1 MVQSSNA
8 TRLMRIQA
16 RPGSPVEAPPLSLSR
31 TRLGAAGPDAIA
43 RGIPPDASADL
54 VFHGGKT
61 VPQMEFQ
68 NIFLGGHASWLASDI
83 DSINTAITLAMQDRR
98 LNNVVRQYFDS
109 GVNLTCD
116 PRPLLVL
123 EEAKPV
129 QLDEPDVQQLV
140 ARLVQ
145 QGKVSDSDLGTTI
158 FNLVLPPGT
167 ILKLDQDN
175 SLGGLGGYHGS
186 VDFQHNGRS
195 QTAYYSANVFS
206 QTLPNGRVNGIPA
219 FDASWKDVVG
229 TLYHEMNEFRT
240 DADVGDAIATGNDDG
255 VLGWMGAQGEI
266 GDQPINAA
274 GAAGAFVAG
283 VSRDSEQH
291 GGRARAGAVLVLER
305 GPWRGGADRPTRPP
319 GKKVTPDA
327 NSVLSDRGSASAGV
341 GGHLCEPADTGRS
354 LGKPWSPNPRPPIA
368 PPPKAS

>member
-16 RPGSPVEAPPLSLSR
+16 RPGSPVEARHYRYPQR
-31 TRLGAAGPDAIA
+31 GWVQPDAIA

-68 NIFLGGHASWLASDI
+68 NVFLGGHASWLASDI
-83 DSINTAITLAMQDRR
+83 DAINTAITLAMQDRK
-98 LNNVVRQYFDS
+98 LNNVVKQYFDS

-116 PRPLLVL
+116 ARPLLVL
-123 EEAKPV
+123 GEAKPA

-140 ARLVQ
+140 VRLLQ
-145 QGKVSDSDLGTTI
+145 QKKVSDSDLGTTI

-167 ILKLDQDN
+167 LLKLDQDN

-186 VDFQHNGRS
+186 VHFQHNGRS

-206 QTLPNGRVNGIPA
+206 QTLPDGQVNGIPA

-229 TLYHEMNEFRT
+229 TLYH
-240 DADVGDAIATGNDDG
+240 
-255 VLGWMGAQGEI
+255 
-266 GDQPINAA
+266 
-274 GAAGAFVAG
+274 
-283 VSRDSEQH
+283 
-291 GGRARAGAVLVLER
+291 
-305 GPWRGGADRPTRPP
+305 
-319 GKKVTPDA
+319 
-327 NSVLSDRGSASAGV
+327 
-341 GGHLCEPADTGRS
+341 
-354 LGKPWSPNPRPPIA
+354 
-368 PPPKAS
+368 

>member
-16 RPGSPVEAPPLSLSR
+16 RPGSLVEARHYRYPERGWVQPE
-31 TRLGAAGPDAIA
+31 AIA
-43 RGIPPDASADL
+43 RGIPPDPSADL

-68 NIFLGGHASWLASDI
+68 NVFLGGQASWLASDI
-83 DSINTAITLAMQDRR
+83 DQINTAITMAMQDRK
-98 LNNVVRQYFDS
+98 LNNVVKQYFDA

-116 PRPLLVL
+116 ARPPLVL
-123 EEAKPV
+123 AEARPA

-145 QGKVSDSDLGTTI
+145 QGQLSDSDLGTTI
-158 FNLVLPPGT
+158 FNLLLPPGSV
-167 ILKLDQDN
+167 LLLDQDN

-186 VDFQHNGRS
+186 VHFQHNGQSR
-195 QTAYYSANVFS
+195 TAYYSSNVFS
-206 QTLPNGRVNGIPA
+206 QTLPDRQVNGIPA

-240 DADVGDAIATGNDDG
+240 DADVRDAIATGNDDG

-266 GDQPINAA
+266 GDQPIAMA
-274 GAAGAFVAG
+274 GQLGHLQRVFQ
-283 VSRDSEQH
+283 E
-291 GGRARAGAVLVLER
+291 
-305 GPWRGGADRPTRPP
+305 
-319 GKKVTPDA
+319 
-327 NSVLSDRGSASAGV
+327 VLSSIGARRVPVQFLYSNAVHGAEGPID
-341 GGHLCEPADTGRS
+341 EPD
-354 LGKPWSPNPRPPIA
+354 PPA
-368 PPPKAS
+368 QR

>member
-1 MVQSSNA
+1 
-8 TRLMRIQA
+8 MRIQA
-16 RPGSPVEAPPLSLSR
+16 RPGSPVERRHYIYPERGWAQLE
-31 TRLGAAGPDAIA
+31 PDAIA
-43 RGIPPDASADL
+43 RGIPPDSSADL

-68 NIFLGGHASWLASDI
+68 NVFLGGQASWLASDI

-98 LNNVVRQYFDS
+98 LNNVVQQFFDR
-109 GVNLTCD
+109 GVNLSCD

-145 QGKVSDSDLGTTI
+145 QGKVSDSDLGATI

-186 VDFQHNGRS
+186 VDFEHNGRS

-206 QTLPNGRVNGIPA
+206 QTLPTGRANGIPA

-240 DADVGDAIATGNDDG
+240 DADVGEAIRTGRDDG

-274 GAAGAFVAG
+274 GAAGNLSMVFQEILSSTG
-283 VSRDSEQH
+283 
-291 GGRARAGAVLVLER
+291 GGRVPVQFLFSNAVHGAE
-305 GPWRGGADRPTRPP
+305 GPIDRPDPP
-319 GKKVTPDA
+319 AQK
-327 NSVLSDRGSASAGV
+327 
-341 GGHLCEPADTGRS
+341 
-354 LGKPWSPNPRPPIA
+354 
-368 PPPKAS
+368 

>member
-1 MVQSSNA
+1 
-8 TRLMRIQA
+8 MRIQA
-16 RPGSPVEAPPLSLSR
+16 RPGSPVERRHYIYPERGWAQLE
-31 TRLGAAGPDAIA
+31 PDAIA
-43 RGIPPDASADL
+43 RGIPPDSSADL

-68 NIFLGGHASWLASDI
+68 NVFLGGQASWLASDI

-98 LNNVVRQYFDS
+98 LNNVVQQFFNR
-109 GVNLTCD
+109 GVNLSCD

-145 QGKVSDSDLGTTI
+145 QGKVSDSDLGATI

-186 VDFQHNGRS
+186 VHFQHNGRS

-206 QTLPNGRVNGIPA
+206 QTLPDGQVNGIPA

-229 TLYHEMNEFRT
+229 TLYHEINEFRT
-240 DADVGDAIATGNDDG
+240 DADVRDAIATGNDDG

-266 GDQPINAA
+266 GDQPIAIAGQLGHLQRVFQEVLSSTGNRRVPVQFLYSNA
-274 GAAGAFVAG
+274 V
-283 VSRDSEQH
+283 H
-291 GGRARAGAVLVLER
+291 GGE
-305 GPWRGGADRPTRPP
+305 GPIDEPDPP
-319 GKKVTPDA
+319 A
-327 NSVLSDRGSASAGV
+327 QR
-341 GGHLCEPADTGRS
+341 
-354 LGKPWSPNPRPPIA
+354 
-368 PPPKAS
+368 

>member
-16 RPGSPVEAPPLSLSR
+16 RPGSLVEARHYRYPQR
-31 TRLGAAGPDAIA
+31 GWEQPDAIA

-68 NIFLGGHASWLASDI
+68 NVFLGGEASWLASDI
-83 DSINTAITLAMQDRR
+83 DSINTAITLAMQDRK
-98 LNNVVRQYFDS
+98 LNNVVRQYFGS
-109 GVNLTCD
+109 GANLSCD
-116 PRPLLVL
+116 ARPLVVL
-123 EEAKPV
+123 EETKPV

-140 ARLVQ
+140 TRLVQ
-145 QGKVSDSDLGTTI
+145 QGKVSNSDLGTTI

-167 ILKLDQDN
+167 VLKLDQDN

-186 VDFQHNGRS
+186 VHFQHNGRS

-206 QTLPNGRVNGIPA
+206 QTLPDGQANGIPA

-240 DADVGDAIATGNDDG
+240 DADVRDAIATGKDDG

-266 GDQPINAA
+266 GDQPIAMA
-274 GAAGAFVAG
+274 GQLGHLQRVFQ
-283 VSRDSEQH
+283 E
-291 GGRARAGAVLVLER
+291 
-305 GPWRGGADRPTRPP
+305 
-319 GKKVTPDA
+319 
-327 NSVLSDRGSASAGV
+327 VLSSTGIKRVPVQFLYSNAVHGAEGPIE
-341 GGHLCEPADTGRS
+341 EPD
-354 LGKPWSPNPRPPIA
+354 PPA
-368 PPPKAS
+368 RK